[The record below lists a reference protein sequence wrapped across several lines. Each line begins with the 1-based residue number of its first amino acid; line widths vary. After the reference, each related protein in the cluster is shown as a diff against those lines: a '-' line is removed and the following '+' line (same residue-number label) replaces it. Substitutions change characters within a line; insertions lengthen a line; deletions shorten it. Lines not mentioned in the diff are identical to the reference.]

1 MKRKFAS
8 AAMAGLLAFSIAG
21 CGSTEQKAQEP
32 SSTEQAAKIAEKVDT
47 SKLEELMAQSAID
60 IDVFELDANML
71 AYTSA
76 VSKYG
81 NLLSDTTAT
90 QADIDAA
97 VAEITELRNKVV
109 QADNKVTKQKA
120 ETQGSTDEGLPAS
133 AESVSQSNAVSKA
146 KDYLNYSAFS
156 HDGLVEQLEYE
167 KFSHEDA
174 VYGADNCG
182 ADWMRQAE
190 RKAKDY
196 LGYSA
201 FSYTGLIEQLEHE
214 KFTHDEA
221 VHGADSCGADW
232 NEQAA
237 KKAAEYMEYSAFSRD
252 GLIDQL
258 MYEGFTTDQASHGA
272 SSVGL

>member
-1 MKRKFAS
+1 MT
-8 AAMAGLLAFSIAG
+8 MAGLLAFSIAG
-21 CGSTEQKAQEP
+21 CGGTAQNVQEP
-32 SSTEQAAKIAEKVDT
+32 TDNEQAAEANQKVDT

-60 IDVFELDANML
+60 IDVYELDANML
-71 AYTSA
+71 AYTNA

-81 NLLSDTTAT
+81 KLLSDTTAT

-97 VAEITELRNKVV
+97 VAEITDLRNKVI
-109 QADNKVTKQKA
+109 QADNKTGKQEA
-120 ETQGSTDEGLPAS
+120 ETQGSSDAGAQAS
-133 AESVSQSNAVSKA
+133 TESVSQSNAVSKA

-174 VYGADNCG
+174 AYGADNCG
-182 ADWMRQAE
+182 ADWMQQAE
-190 RKAKDY
+190 RKARDY

-201 FSYTGLIEQLEHE
+201 FSYTGLIEQLEYE

-237 KKAAEYMEYSAFSRD
+237 KKAAEYMAYSSYSRD

-258 MYEGFTTDQASHGA
+258 VYEGFTADQASYGA